1 MEIRRAILRS
11 FDAGSYTATVELAGS
26 ISVWLSG
33 VPVARN
39 IAGGDLVAGRH
50 CAVLQFD
57 TSNPQDAVLA
67 AVWT

>member
-1 MEIRRAILRS
+1 MEIRHATLRS
-11 FDAGSYTATVELAGS
+11 FDAGTHTATVEYAGS

-39 IAGGDLVAGRH
+39 IAGAELVAGRH

-57 TSNPQDAVLA
+57 PSNPQDAVLA
-67 AVWT
+67 AVWM